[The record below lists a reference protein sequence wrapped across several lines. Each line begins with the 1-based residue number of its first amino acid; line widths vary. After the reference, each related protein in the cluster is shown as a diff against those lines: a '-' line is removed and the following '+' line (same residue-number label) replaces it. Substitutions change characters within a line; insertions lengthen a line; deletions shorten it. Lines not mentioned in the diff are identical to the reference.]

1 VSDRRD
7 RPTTAHRLRTGLLVG
22 CLLAT
27 AITGGLAVDP
37 VAATASTTAE
47 SATPASTSVES
58 ASPRIVA
65 VYPNPVTDEDR
76 GEFVVVDT
84 AGAANLT
91 LSDGESSVSLPPPA
105 NLTRDDSEPPAAND
119 TATGVNTTLVA
130 VSADPEIARNRTDHP
145 VVAGDLALS
154 NAGETLTLRHR
165 NVTLD
170 TATYPDAPEGE
181 RWLTTV
187 AGESSDAGGHWR
199 PVGYEPR
206 AVHSYG
212 SANATAFVLPDASG
226 VPSETLR
233 GAEDRLLLAG
243 YTFSSERVA
252 DALLDAHERG
262 VEVRVLVDDAPVG
275 GIGGREAEV
284 LDRLS
289 SAGIP
294 VAVIGTDPARFDFHH
309 PKYAVVDDSAL
320 VTSEN
325 WKPAGT
331 GGNGSRGWGVRIDS
345 PAVADDLA
353 GLFRNDTAGRDTT
366 DWQTE
371 RAGESYESEN
381 ATTGG
386 YPQRFAPTEYRVEQ
400 VRVLTAPGNAES
412 AVVGIVDSAEESVE
426 VIQPGIGS
434 RHQPFLR
441 AAIRAA
447 DRGVEVRI
455 LLSSAWYSEE
465 ENQKLVEWLNRI
477 ADERGLSLTAKLADP
492 GGRYEKIHTKG
503 LIVDSETVVV
513 GSLNWNNNSAREN
526 REVAVALA
534 DDETARYYRRTF
546 DADWRGGG
554 SDRLPVGLVAAVAL
568 AVVIALLVA
577 RREVAFESDSDAGIE
592 GETEI
597 EWP

>member
-1 VSDRRD
+1 VLDRPD
-7 RPTTAHRLRTGLLVG
+7 RPTGSLVTCLVVG
-22 CLLAT
+22 CLLVT
-27 AITGGLAVDP
+27 AISSGGVLDPALAVSSD
-37 VAATASTTAE
+37 ATRDTEA
-47 SATPASTSVES
+47 
-58 ASPRIVA
+58 PRIVA

-91 LSDGESSVSLPPPA
+91 LSDGESSVSVAVP
-105 NLTRDDSEPPAAND
+105 NRST
-119 TATGVNTTLVA
+119 TATGSTPSNTTLVA
-130 VSADPEIARNRTDHP
+130 VSGDPEVARNRTDYP
-145 VVAGDLALS
+145 VVAGGLSLS
-154 NAGETLTLRHR
+154 NAGETLTLSHG

-170 TATYPDAPEGE
+170 TVGYPDAPEGE
-181 RWLTTV
+181 RWLRTV
-187 AGESSDAGGHWR
+187 AGGESGRQSAADTGHWR
-199 PVGYEPR
+199 PIGYDPR
-206 AVHSYG
+206 VVQTYG
-212 SANATAFVLPDASG
+212 ETNATAFVLPDASG
-226 VPSETLR
+226 VPVETLED
-233 GAEDRLLLAG
+233 AENRLLLAG

-252 DALLDAHERG
+252 DALLAVHDRG

-289 SAGIP
+289 TAGIP
-294 VAVIGTDPARFDFHH
+294 VEVIGTGPARFDYHH
-309 PKYAVVDDSAL
+309 PKYAVVDDTAL

-345 PAVADDLA
+345 PAVAADLA
-353 GLFRNDTAGRDTT
+353 GLFQNDSAGRDTT

-371 RAGESYESEN
+371 RAGESYDAEN
-381 ATTGG
+381 ATTGS
-386 YPQRFAPTEYRVEQ
+386 YPTRFQPTEYRVEQ

-412 AVVGIVDSAEESVE
+412 AVVGIVDSADESVE
-426 VIQPGIGS
+426 IIQPGIGG

-441 AAIRAA
+441 AAIRAGE
-447 DRGVEVRI
+447 RGVEVRI

-465 ENQKLVEWLNRI
+465 ENEQLVAWLNRI
-477 ADERGLSLTAKLADP
+477 AEERGLSLTAKLADP
-492 GGRYEKIHTKG
+492 RGRYEKIHTKG
-503 LIVDSETVVV
+503 LIVDEETVVV

-526 REVAVALA
+526 REVAVAL
-534 DDETARYYRRTF
+534 DDPETARYYRRTF
-546 DADWRGGG
+546 DADWQGGG

-577 RREVAFESDSDAGIE
+577 RREVAFESESGAGID
-592 GETEI
+592 GESEI